1 MNKKQVLRAIAF
13 FVCVA
18 IMVVGLCD
26 LFEESNT
33 ENSNKRFYK
42 FRNLPENT
50 VDAVM
55 IGTSGTDRYWIASQA
70 YEKYGMTVYPMSTNS
85 MPVFLYI
92 NLIEEVLAYQN
103 PELLILDIRPFTQ
116 ENIDTN
122 RMDVKARLLL
132 DVMEPF
138 TINRIKAALNT
149 TKAIKKVDPN
159 EESFDLSLYFSFIK
173 FHSRWTEDN
182 FRIARNLGD
191 LEHNYLGFYIGN
203 KMIKQVKQ
211 NPTGYN
217 PDNIGELDP
226 ISQEILY
233 ELFDYIKE
241 KNLNVV
247 FFDSPQ
253 VRNEID
259 MGRANKVYSILD
271 EEGYDYIHF
280 FDENDPDGIT
290 IDFDYSTDFYNAAHT
305 NFYGATK
312 FTEAFSDYLHENY
325 DLPDRRN
332 DENVKAD
339 WDGIQDALIL
349 KIQEIEQ
356 EKLLKELAEQAK
368 KAQ

>member
-26 LFEESNT
+26 LFEEANT

-42 FRNLPENT
+42 FRNLPEDT

-92 NLIEEVLAYQN
+92 NLIEEVLDYQN

-116 ENIDTN
+116 DNIDTN

-132 DVMEPF
+132 DVMNPF
-138 TINRIKAALNT
+138 TFNRIKAGLNT

-159 EESFDLSLYFSFIK
+159 EEAFDLSLYFSFIK
-173 FHSRWTEDN
+173 FHSRWTESK
-182 FRIARNLGD
+182 FRIERNLGD

-203 KMIKQVKQ
+203 KMIKRVKL
-211 NPTGYN
+211 NPTGYD
-217 PDNIGELDP
+217 PENIGELDA
-226 ISQEILY
+226 ISEETLY

-271 EEGYDYIHF
+271 KEGYDYIHF
-280 FDENDPDGIT
+280 YDENDPDGIT
-290 IDFDYSTDFYNAAHT
+290 IDFDYSADFYNAAHT

-312 FTEAFSDYLHENY
+312 FTDVFSDYLHEHY

-332 DENVKAD
+332 DENVKVD
-339 WDGIQDALIL
+339 WDGVQDALIV

-356 EKLLKELAEQAK
+356 EKLLKELAEKAK
-368 KAQ
+368 AN